1 MKQPKSG
8 LRSLSPLIQAYDEAW
23 GRFEAR
29 CLWNVRR
36 VTSPTPDEA
45 LHVAGCLRGNG
56 DMEAR
61 RLAAHLEDLA
71 HAA

>member
-1 MKQPKSG
+1 MKQPKIHP
-8 LRSLSPLIQAYDEAW
+8 RSLSPLTRAYDEAW
-23 GRFEAR
+23 GRFEAK

-45 LHVAGCLRGNG
+45 LHVASCLRGNG